1 MRPFDIMIV
10 GAGPAGIST
19 WLHLK
24 KYAPTLAD
32 QTVVCDKAVFPRHK
46 VCGGGLGAWCQD
58 VLRQLDIDLN
68 IPSLFISDV
77 EFRFRDQ
84 SWIYQSPNPFRMV
97 QRSDFDLT
105 LLKSAVK
112 RGMVIHESEQFIE
125 DKREGNGL
133 AVLTSRG
140 KYHGKVIVG
149 ADGAL
154 SRVRRSMMRSQHP
167 CLAPT
172 IQLSTPVDPHYDKEF
187 AQKRLTLDF
196 SPMHEGL
203 QGYVW
208 QCPCLLNG
216 APYMNRGIANFR
228 CPPGRPRAGMK
239 KIFQRALQARNAS
252 SKTVS
257 WRSHPIRWLSP
268 EAPISHPN
276 VILVGDAAGIEPAF
290 GGGIHV
296 ALSYG
301 EIAAKT
307 LVQAFQNQDFT
318 FDQYKPAFSSHF
330 LGRHIRDYT
339 HLAERIYNRKEN
351 PLGQIRQFFT
361 DRLIRS
367 KLQSLMLGFQS
378 KTGDDETSV

>member
-1 MRPFDIMIV
+1 
-10 GAGPAGIST
+10 
-19 WLHLK
+19 
-24 KYAPTLAD
+24 
-32 QTVVCDKAVFPRHK
+32 
-46 VCGGGLGAWCQD
+46 
-58 VLRQLDIDLN
+58 
-68 IPSLFISDV
+68 
-77 EFRFRDQ
+77 
-84 SWIYQSPNPFRMV
+84 
-97 QRSDFDLT
+97 
-105 LLKSAVK
+105 
-112 RGMVIHESEQFIE
+112 
-125 DKREGNGL
+125 
-133 AVLTSRG
+133 
-140 KYHGKVIVG
+140 
-149 ADGAL
+149 
-154 SRVRRSMMRSQHP
+154 
-167 CLAPT
+167 
-172 IQLSTPVDPHYDKEF
+172 
-187 AQKRLTLDF
+187 
-196 SPMHEGL
+196 
-203 QGYVW
+203 
-208 QCPCLLNG
+208 
-216 APYMNRGIANFR
+216 MNRGIANFR

>member
-1 MRPFDIMIV
+1 MGHFDIMIV

-24 KYAPTLAD
+24 KVAPALAD
-32 QTVVCDKAVFPRHK
+32 NVLVIDKAIFPRHK
-46 VCGGGLGAWCQD
+46 VCGGGLGAWCED

-97 QRSDFDLT
+97 QRSDFDLA

-125 DKREGNGL
+125 AKREGNGL

-140 KYHGKVIVG
+140 KYQSKVIVG

-154 SRVRRSMMRSQHP
+154 SRVRRSMMRSPQP
-167 CLAPT
+167 RLAPT
-172 IQLSTPVDPHYDKEF
+172 IQLSTPVDPQFDKEF
-187 AQKRLTLDF
+187 DQKRLSLDF
-196 SPMHEGL
+196 SPLYEGL
-203 QGYVW
+203 QGYIW
-208 QCPCLLNG
+208 QCPCIQNG
-216 APYMNRGIANFR
+216 SPYMNRGLANFR
-228 CPPGRPRAGMK
+228 YPPGRPRVDMK
-239 KIFQRALQARNAS
+239 RVFERALHARNADGTS
-252 SKTVS
+252 AS

-268 EAPISHPN
+268 DAPISQPN
-276 VILVGDAAGIEPAF
+276 VILAGDAAGIEPAF

-301 EIAAKT
+301 EIAART
-307 LVQAFQNQDFT
+307 MVQAFQNQDFS
-318 FDQYKPAFSSHF
+318 FNHYKPAFQSHF
-330 LGRHIRDYT
+330 LGQHIRDYT
-339 HLAERIYNRKEN
+339 LLAERIYRRKEN
-351 PLGQIRQFFT
+351 PLGHIRQFFT